1 MAYLSFEEYK
11 KLSLETSDD
20 KKLSEN
26 LFEAFEIYAEVVVN
40 SFTFDAIEKYN
51 LLNDEYYAPKI
62 KRAVAYQI
70 DYMNDDESSS
80 DSSLTS
86 FTKEGEKVISSH
98 SVTVGETSESVSY
111 DNSAI
116 NTNGNSIENRA
127 SGGLKVS
134 PLAVPLLAKVRAL
147 GRGIK

>member
-11 KLSLETSDD
+11 EFSLLPAE
-20 KKLSEN
+20 KRLSES

-51 LLNDEYYAPKI
+51 LLNDEYYAPKV
-62 KRAVAYQI
+62 KKAVAYQI
-70 DYMNDDESSS
+70 DYMNDEDNNS
-80 DSSLTS
+80 DSSLSS

-98 SVTVGETSESVSY
+98 SVTVGETSESISY
-111 DNSAI
+111 DNSAV
-116 NTNGNSIENRA
+116 NSNGNSIENRA

-134 PLAVPLLAKVRAL
+134 PLAVPILAKVRAL